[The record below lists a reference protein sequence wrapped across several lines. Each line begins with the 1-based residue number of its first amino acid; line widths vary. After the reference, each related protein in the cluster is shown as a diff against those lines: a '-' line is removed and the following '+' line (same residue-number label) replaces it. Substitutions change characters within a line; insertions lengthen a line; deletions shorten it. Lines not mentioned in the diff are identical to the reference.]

1 MIIIKV
7 NSIELV
13 NEEYFRE
20 DIMDENVYI
29 YFILFYYS

>member
-29 YFILFYYS
+29 YFI

>member
-29 YFILFYYS
+29 YFILFYFS

>member
-29 YFILFYYS
+29 FYLILL

>member
-29 YFILFYYS
+29 YFILL